1 MLFLSYNVV
10 ISASLK
16 KMREKKEC
24 KYHDL
29 VDNRNTMEITKN
41 LHEKV
46 DNR

>member
-1 MLFLSYNVV
+1 MILSYNMV

-16 KMREKKEC
+16 YIEREKES

-29 VDNRNTMEITKN
+29 VEYRNTMAIFKI

-46 DNR
+46 DHR

>member
-1 MLFLSYNVV
+1 MILSYNAV

-16 KMREKKEC
+16 NIEREKES

-29 VDNRNTMEITKN
+29 VEYRNTMAMFKI

-46 DNR
+46 DHK

>member
-1 MLFLSYNVV
+1 MILSYNMV

-16 KMREKKEC
+16 NREREKES

-29 VDNRNTMEITKN
+29 VDNRNTMAIIKI

-46 DNR
+46 NNR